1 MKKHDY
7 KAVIEYGNVYWLD
20 ISYIFSSSKH
30 CQRGNRPCVVVS
42 NDFNNLFNDMVQC
55 VPFSTKFDKL
65 PMHRAIK
72 FNGKYSQCLPEH
84 IMTVDKRFL
93 KPRHFITKL
102 SKKDMDVINEGIR
115 IQLNL

>member
-7 KAVIEYGNVYWLD
+7 KDVIEYGNVYWLD
-20 ISYIFSSSKH
+20 ISYIFRASRH
-30 CQRGNRPCVVVS
+30 CQMGTRPCVVVS
-42 NDFNNLFNDMVQC
+42 NDYNNLFNDMVQC

-93 KPRHFITKL
+93 KPHHFITKL